1 MKELMHDVNLGLV
14 GKTVIH
20 PSQIALVQQAYCVPL
35 STLDEAQAILHSEA
49 KAVFKYNDT
58 MLEPAT
64 HRAWA
69 TEIVNRAE
77 VFGTLDDINSDYTTR
92 L

>member
-1 MKELMHDVNLGLV
+1 MKELMRDVNLGLV

-77 VFGTLDDINSDYTTR
+77 VFGTLADINTDYTTR